1 LTKDKSNERG
11 TVHSWSFDS
20 NVLKDNPLGDATER
34 QVWVYLPPDH
44 SEDSCKDLPL
54 ILLLPGFGGRG
65 RMMLAD
71 NLWSPAIDDRMD
83 QLVANGT
90 PPAVLA
96 LPDCSTSLGGSQY
109 INSPATGRYQDYL
122 VQEIVP
128 YLKDRLGTGHT
139 GAAGKS
145 SGGYGAL
152 RLGMEAADTFSAIAC
167 HSGDCYFEYGYLPD
181 IPKAA
186 ATIARCGSVDDFLR
200 EFHAKEKKSS
210 EQIITL
216 SILAMSACYS
226 PRQDG
231 KGYDPPFDPETGAY
245 RAEVFERWLTHDPC
259 RMVTSHKDALSSL
272 KLLFLDAGNRDEF
285 HLQLGARLLHASLE
299 ELGIEHRYEEFED
312 GHFSTSYRY
321 GVSIPRLVK
330 ALAS

>member
-1 LTKDKSNERG
+1 MTKG
-11 TVHSWSFDS
+11 TVHGWSFRS
-20 NVLKDNPLGDATER
+20 EVLQDNPLGDTAER
-34 QVWVYLPPDH
+34 VVWVYLPPDH
-44 SEDSCKDLPL
+44 QVTDCKGLPL

-83 QLVANGT
+83 QLIATGT

-96 LPDCSTSLGGSQY
+96 LPDCSTALGGSQY
-109 INSPATGRYQDYL
+109 INSTAVGRYQDYV
-122 VQEIVP
+122 VQEVVP
-128 YLKDRLGTGHT
+128 FLKDRLGTGRT
-139 GAAGKS
+139 GVAGKS

-152 RLGMEAADTFSAIAC
+152 RLGMEAADTFAAVAC

-186 ATIARCGSVDDFLR
+186 AAITRSGSVDDFLR
-200 EFHAKEKKSS
+200 EFHSKEKKSS

-231 KGYDPPFDPETGAY
+231 KGYNLPFDPETGAY
-245 RAEVFERWLTHDPC
+245 RPEVFERWLAHDPY
-259 RMVTSHKDALSSL
+259 RMVTSHKSALASL
-272 KLLFLDAGNRDEF
+272 ELLFIDVGSRDEF
-285 HLQLGARLLHASLE
+285 HLQLGARLLHRSLV
-299 ELGIEHRYEEFED
+299 ELSVEHQFEEFED

-321 GVSIPRLVK
+321 GVSIPQLVK
-330 ALAS
+330 ALTS

>member
-1 LTKDKSNERG
+1 LTKSKG
-11 TVHSWSFDS
+11 TVESWSFPS
-20 NVLKDNPLGDATER
+20 KILRDNPLGDAAER
-34 QVWVYLPPDH
+34 QVWIYLPPGHAEPD
-44 SEDSCKDLPL
+44 CKDLPL

-65 RMMLAD
+65 RMLLAD

-83 QLVANGT
+83 QLIGEGT

-96 LPDCSTSLGGSQY
+96 LPDCSTALGGSQY
-109 INSPATGRYQDYL
+109 INSPAVGRYQDYL

-128 YLKDRLGTGHT
+128 FLKDRLATATTGV
-139 GAAGKS
+139 AGKS

-152 RLGMEAADTFSAIAC
+152 RLGMEAADTFSAVAC

-186 ATIARCGSVDDFLR
+186 ATIARAGSIDDFLR

-226 PRQDG
+226 PRPNG
-231 KGYDPPFDPETGAY
+231 KGYDLPFDPETGAY
-245 RAEVFERWLTHDPC
+245 RPEVFERWLAHDPY
-259 RMVTSHKDALSSL
+259 RMVHTHKEALSSL
-272 KLLFLDAGNRDEF
+272 KLLFLDVGNRDEF
-285 HLQLGARLLHASLE
+285 HLQLGARLLHESLE
-299 ELGIEHRYEEFED
+299 ELEVEHQYQEFED

-321 GVSIPRLVK
+321 GVSIPRLVR

>member
-1 LTKDKSNERG
+1 MTKSKG
-11 TVHSWSFDS
+11 TVHGWSFDS
-20 NVLKDNPLGDATER
+20 KVLRNNPLGDATER
-34 QVWVYLPPDH
+34 VVWVYLPPGHAEPD
-44 SEDSCKDLPL
+44 CRDLPL

-83 QLVANGT
+83 QLIAAGT

-109 INSPATGRYQDYL
+109 INSPAVGRYQDYL

-128 YLKDRLGTGHT
+128 FLKDRLGTAAS

-152 RLGMEAADTFSAIAC
+152 RLGMEAADTFAAIAC

-186 ATIARCGSVDDFLR
+186 ATLARAGSIEGFLKD
-200 EFHAKEKKSS
+200 FHAKEKKSS

-226 PRQDG
+226 PQDDG
-231 KGYDPPFDPETGAY
+231 KGYDLPFDPKTGAY
-245 RAEVFERWLTHDPC
+245 RPDVFERWLAHDPY

-272 KLLFLDAGNRDEF
+272 KLLFLDVGSRDEF
-285 HLQLGARLLHASLE
+285 HLQLGARLLHACLE
-299 ELGIEHRYEEFED
+299 KLGIEHQFEEFED

-321 GVSIPRLVK
+321 GVSIPKLAK